1 MKTIYLED
9 LKSGDEFWSGE
20 FTVEAEEMLDYN
32 RRFDPWPMHVDEAA
46 ARRGP
51 FGGLIASGGYT
62 LSLMYRSGHAI
73 YKHGD
78 TAWAFLVGLDW
89 KVKFLLPVRPG
100 DRLRNRISIQDK
112 RPSSKPGRGVVFV
125 RNEMFNQ
132 EQQLVLQCDMVLLVA
147 TRPGETQ
154 EIP

>member
-1 MKTIYLED
+1 MKTIYFED
-9 LKSGDEFWSGE
+9 LNSGDEFWSGE
-20 FTVEAEEMLDYN
+20 FPVDEAEMLDYN

-46 ARRGP
+46 ARDSL

-62 LSLMYRSGHAI
+62 LGLMYRSGHFV
-73 YKHGD
+73 YKNED

-132 EQQLVLQCDMVLLVA
+132 EQELVLQCDMVLLVA

-154 EIP
+154 ESS